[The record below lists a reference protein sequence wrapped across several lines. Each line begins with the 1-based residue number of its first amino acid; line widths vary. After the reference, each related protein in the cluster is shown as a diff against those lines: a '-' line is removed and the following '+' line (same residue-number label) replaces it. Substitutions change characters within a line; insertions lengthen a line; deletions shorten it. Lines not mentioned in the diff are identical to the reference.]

1 MESSSLN
8 LNNLT
13 FTTWKNN
20 RVETPGY
27 FDIFSKRRV
36 VVVCLTNLAGST
48 STIQQLV
55 EFTNSYEQIKQLG
68 IDEVYCLSSMDF
80 TIAPWANRQSTKITG
95 LADKSKEFLKLV
107 ATHCN
112 QTVDLPTL
120 AQYWQYIAV
129 IDDGKIE
136 KVLYNHIKQDLKL
149 KVLKNDK
156 YQYHGLGVD
165 SVTKYLS
172 HTKPL

>member
-1 MESSSLN
+1 MESSNLN

-13 FTTWKNN
+13 FTAWKNN

-27 FDIFSKRRV
+27 FDLFHQHRV
-36 VVVCLTNLAGST
+36 AIVSLTNLAGCADT
-48 STIQQLV
+48 FAQLI
-55 EFTNSYEQIKQLG
+55 EFNVSYKKIKQLG
-68 IDEVYCLSSMDF
+68 IDEIYFVNSDDF
-80 TIAPWANRQSTKITG
+80 TIAPWADRHSSNIAG
-95 LADKSKEFLKLV
+95 LADSSREFLKLV

-120 AQYWQYIAV
+120 AQYWQYIAI

-156 YQYHGLGVD
+156 YQYYGLGVD
-165 SVTKYLS
+165 GLTKYLTC
-172 HTKPL
+172 TKPL